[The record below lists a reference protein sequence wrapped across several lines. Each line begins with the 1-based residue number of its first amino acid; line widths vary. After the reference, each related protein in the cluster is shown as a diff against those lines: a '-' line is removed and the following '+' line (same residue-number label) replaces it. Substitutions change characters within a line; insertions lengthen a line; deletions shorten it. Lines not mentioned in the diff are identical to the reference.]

1 MFKNASSKKYN
12 KEFSNILLFLL
23 GRSMSIFGTAIYT
36 FAMGLYVLKLTGS
49 GLSFATT
56 LVLGVL
62 PAVLINPFAGVL
74 ADKINKKLIVVTMDA
89 LSGSLLTGL
98 FLYTG
103 TGELTLFAIYISTF
117 AITAFTIIFNAGM
130 ESGIPNMVTE
140 DNLMSINSVS
150 KIIDSVSQILG
161 PMIGGIIFL
170 AADIRMF
177 ILINGLSF
185 LFSAALE
192 VFTDFELYCKE
203 PEGKSNITKINFLGD
218 IKEALKYMMGE
229 QKIMGIFI
237 IFVFLNFFISL
248 SVSVPLPFIVNE
260 VLRLNSRQ
268 FGMIQG
274 AFSVGAII
282 GAFLVKKMS
291 KGIRHNSYY
300 ILMSKMVSI
309 SIIMVGLPLLFPKL
323 NVSVTIYFL
332 FYCLIMILLGTVI
345 SLIDIPLLFM
355 MQVNIPDSYR
365 GRVLGLGMSMVK
377 IISPIAYLLSG
388 VLINLLPPYILP
400 IGGGIMLL
408 FLNTVFSRQRPIKLI
423 FLKSY
428 RRL

>member
-1 MFKNASSKKYN
+1 MFKNASN
-12 KEFSNILLFLL
+12 KLNDREFLNILLFLL
-23 GRSMSIFGTAIYT
+23 GRAMSIFGTAVYT

-89 LSGSLLTGL
+89 LSGSLLIGL

-103 TGELTLFAIYISTF
+103 TGELTLLAIYISTF
-117 AITAFTIIFNAGM
+117 AITAFTTIFNASM

-140 DNLMSINSVS
+140 DNLMNINSVS

-185 LFSAALE
+185 LFSAGLE
-192 VFTDFELYCKE
+192 VFIDFELNCKE
-203 PEGKSNITKINFLGD
+203 PEEKRNITEINFLEY
-218 IKEALKYMMGE
+218 IKDALKYMLG
-229 QKIMGIFI
+229 QQQIIGLFI

-248 SVSVPLPFIVNE
+248 SVSVPLPFVVNE

-274 AFSVGAII
+274 AFSVGAIV
-282 GAFLVKKMS
+282 GALLVKKMN
-291 KGIRHNSYY
+291 KGIRHNSYF
-300 ILMSKMVSI
+300 ILMSNLVSI
-309 SIIMVGLPLLFPKL
+309 SIIMIGLPLLFPKL
-323 NVSVTIYFL
+323 NVSASIYFL

-345 SLIDIPLLFM
+345 SLIDIPFLFII
-355 MQVNIPDSYR
+355 QINIPDCYR
-365 GRVLGLGMSMVK
+365 GRVLGLGMSIVK
-377 IISPIAYLLSG
+377 IVTPIAYLLSG
-388 VLINLLPPYILP
+388 TLINLLPPYILP

-408 FLNTVFSRQRPIKLI
+408 FLNMVFSRQRPIKFI
-423 FLKSY
+423 FLKF
-428 RRL
+428 

>member
-1 MFKNASSKKYN
+1 MFKNASN
-12 KEFSNILLFLL
+12 KLNDREFLNILLFLL
-23 GRSMSIFGTAIYT
+23 GRAMSIFGTAIYT

-117 AITAFTIIFNAGM
+117 AITAFTTIFNAGM

>member
-1 MFKNASSKKYN
+1 MTENSSIYYCFFW
-12 KEFSNILLFLL
+12 EA
-23 GRSMSIFGTAIYT
+23 MSIFGTAVYT

-89 LSGSLLTGL
+89 LSGSLLIGL

-103 TGELTLFAIYISTF
+103 TGELTLLAIYISTF
-117 AITAFTIIFNAGM
+117 AITAFTTIFNAGM

-140 DNLMSINSVS
+140 DNLMNINSVS

-185 LFSAALE
+185 LFSAGLE
-192 VFTDFELYCKE
+192 VFIDFELNCKE
-203 PEGKSNITKINFLGD
+203 PEEKRNITEINFLEY
-218 IKEALKYMMGE
+218 IKDALKYMLG
-229 QKIMGIFI
+229 QQQIIGLFI

-248 SVSVPLPFIVNE
+248 SVSVPLPFVVNE

-274 AFSVGAII
+274 AFSVGAIV
-282 GAFLVKKMS
+282 GALLVKKMN
-291 KGIRHNSYY
+291 KGIRHNSYF
-300 ILMSKMVSI
+300 ILMSNLVSI
-309 SIIMVGLPLLFPKL
+309 SIIMIGLPLLFPKL
-323 NVSVTIYFL
+323 NVSASIYFL

-345 SLIDIPLLFM
+345 SLIDIPFLFI
-355 MQVNIPDSYR
+355 MQINIPESYR
-365 GRVLGLGMSMVK
+365 GRVLGLGMSIVK
-377 IISPIAYLLSG
+377 IVTPIAYLLSG
-388 VLINLLPPYILP
+388 TLINLLPPYILP

-408 FLNTVFSRQRPIKLI
+408 FLNMVLVGRGQ
-423 FLKSY
+423 
-428 RRL
+428 

>member
-1 MFKNASSKKYN
+1 MFKNASN
-12 KEFSNILLFLL
+12 KLNDREFLNILLFLL
-23 GRSMSIFGTAIYT
+23 GRAMSIFGTAVYT

-89 LSGSLLTGL
+89 LSGSLLIGL

-103 TGELTLFAIYISTF
+103 TGELTLLAIYISTF
-117 AITAFTIIFNAGM
+117 AITAFTTIFNAGM
-130 ESGIPNMVTE
+130 ESGIPNMVTK
-140 DNLMSINSVS
+140 DNLMNINSVS

-185 LFSAALE
+185 LFSAGLE
-192 VFTDFELYCKE
+192 VFIDFELNCKE
-203 PEGKSNITKINFLGD
+203 PEEKRNITEINFLEY
-218 IKEALKYMMGE
+218 IKDALKYMLG
-229 QKIMGIFI
+229 QQQIIGLFI

-248 SVSVPLPFIVNE
+248 SVSVPLPFVVNE

-274 AFSVGAII
+274 AFSVGAIV
-282 GAFLVKKMS
+282 GALLVKKMN
-291 KGIRHNSYY
+291 KGIRHNSYF
-300 ILMSKMVSI
+300 ILMSNLVSI
-309 SIIMVGLPLLFPKL
+309 SIIMIGLPLLFPKL
-323 NVSVTIYFL
+323 NVSASIYFL

-345 SLIDIPLLFM
+345 SLIDIPFLFII
-355 MQVNIPDSYR
+355 QINIPDSYR
-365 GRVLGLGMSMVK
+365 GRVLGLGMSIVK
-377 IISPIAYLLSG
+377 IVTPIAYLLSG
-388 VLINLLPPYILP
+388 TLINLLPPYILP

-408 FLNTVFSRQRPIKLI
+408 FLNMVFSRQRPIKFI
-423 FLKSY
+423 FLKF
-428 RRL
+428 

>member
-1 MFKNASSKKYN
+1 MFKNASN
-12 KEFSNILLFLL
+12 KLNDREFLNILLFLL
-23 GRSMSIFGTAIYT
+23 GRAMSIFGTAVYT

-89 LSGSLLTGL
+89 LSGSLLIGL

-103 TGELTLFAIYISTF
+103 TGELTLLAIYISTF
-117 AITAFTIIFNAGM
+117 AITAFTTIFNASM

-140 DNLMSINSVS
+140 DNLMNINSVS

-185 LFSAALE
+185 LFSAGLE
-192 VFTDFELYCKE
+192 VFIDFELNCKE
-203 PEGKSNITKINFLGD
+203 PEEKRNITEINFLEY
-218 IKEALKYMMGE
+218 IKDALKYMLG
-229 QKIMGIFI
+229 QQQIIGLFI

-248 SVSVPLPFIVNE
+248 SVSVPLPFVVNE

-274 AFSVGAII
+274 AFSVGAIV
-282 GAFLVKKMS
+282 GALLVKKMN
-291 KGIRHNSYY
+291 KGIRHNSYF
-300 ILMSKMVSI
+300 ILMSNLVSI
-309 SIIMVGLPLLFPKL
+309 SIIMIGLPLLFPKL
-323 NVSVTIYFL
+323 NVSASIYFL

-345 SLIDIPLLFM
+345 SLIDIPFLFII
-355 MQVNIPDSYR
+355 QINIPDSYR
-365 GRVLGLGMSMVK
+365 GRVLGLGMSIVK
-377 IISPIAYLLSG
+377 IVTPIAYLLSG
-388 VLINLLPPYILP
+388 TLINLLPPYILP

-408 FLNTVFSRQRPIKLI
+408 FLNMVFSRQRPIKFI
-423 FLKSY
+423 FLKF
-428 RRL
+428 

>member
-1 MFKNASSKKYN
+1 
-12 KEFSNILLFLL
+12 
-23 GRSMSIFGTAIYT
+23 
-36 FAMGLYVLKLTGS
+36 VLKLTGS

-89 LSGSLLTGL
+89 LSGSLLIGL

-103 TGELTLFAIYISTF
+103 TGELTLLAIYISTF
-117 AITAFTIIFNAGM
+117 AITAFTTIFNAGM
-130 ESGIPNMVTE
+130 ESGIPNMVTK
-140 DNLMSINSVS
+140 DNLMNINSVS

-177 ILINGLSF
+177 LLINGLSF

-192 VFTDFELYCKE
+192 VFIDFGLNCKE

-300 ILMSKMVSI
+300 ILMSNLVSI

-323 NVSVTIYFL
+323 NVSASIYFL

-345 SLIDIPLLFM
+345 SLIDIPFLFI
-355 MQVNIPDSYR
+355 MQINIPESYR

-377 IISPIAYLLSG
+377 IVTPIAYLLSG
-388 VLINLLPPYILP
+388 TLINLMPPYILP

-408 FLNTVFSRQRPIKLI
+408 FLNMVFNRQRPIKLI
-423 FLKSY
+423 FLKF
-428 RRL
+428 